1 MASEFSSI
9 ASMADFMRF
18 HAIHGPERIA
28 LDFEGRQTS
37 FLQLEEA
44 SNQVANGLRRETHPS
59 ARVAILDKNSN
70 RYLEVLAGTLKAETV
85 IVPINSRLAPPEI
98 AFILNNSGSEIL
110 FVGNNFV
117 ETIKTIRDQ
126 IGSVR
131 RIIVLDREYDE
142 WRDAQSKFVPGRSAG
157 DDETFAQL
165 YTSGTTGNPK
175 GVQLTDAGFIT
186 ATSRLLRV
194 FGNCSPEKN
203 ALLILPLFHVTG
215 LQFALTAWRAG
226 MKIVV
231 LRDFDARRILEII
244 ERDRI
249 HVSFLVP
256 TMLQDLVVE
265 SRKRD
270 FDVSTLEGV
279 VYGAS
284 PMPIELLKAAAI
296 QFKDTSFIHA
306 YGMTETTGT
315 ITAVPSGPKVA
326 ESVLLKSCGKPLDGV
341 EIRIV
346 SPAGSDL
353 PVGQVGEIICRS
365 STNMKCYWN
374 LLEESMKTLRDGWL
388 HTGDA
393 GYVDSEGYLYISD
406 RVKDM
411 IISGG
416 ENIYPAEVEN
426 VLYGHP
432 DVAEAAIIGVPDERW
447 GESVK
452 AVIVLKS
459 NTVPDSNA
467 ILSYTR
473 QFLAGF
479 KVPKTIEFVEVLPRS
494 SSGKVLK
501 RELRKRYAVAP
512 AEAPCSDPGS
522 SGHDRT

>member
-1 MASEFSSI
+1 
-9 ASMADFMRF
+9 
-18 HAIHGPERIA
+18 
-28 LDFEGRQTS
+28 
-37 FLQLEEA
+37 
-44 SNQVANGLRRETHPS
+44 
-59 ARVAILDKNSN
+59 
-70 RYLEVLAGTLKAETV
+70 
-85 IVPINSRLAPPEI
+85 
-98 AFILNNSGSEIL
+98 
-110 FVGNNFV
+110 
-117 ETIKTIRDQ
+117 
-126 IGSVR
+126 
-131 RIIVLDREYDE
+131 
-142 WRDAQSKFVPGRSAG
+142 
-157 DDETFAQL
+157 
-165 YTSGTTGNPK
+165 
-175 GVQLTDAGFIT
+175 
-186 ATSRLLRV
+186 
-194 FGNCSPEKN
+194 
-203 ALLILPLFHVTG
+203 
-215 LQFALTAWRAG
+215 
-226 MKIVV
+226 
-231 LRDFDARRILEII
+231 
-244 ERDRI
+244 
-249 HVSFLVP
+249 
-256 TMLQDLVVE
+256 
-265 SRKRD
+265 
-270 FDVSTLEGV
+270 
-279 VYGAS
+279 
-284 PMPIELLKAAAI
+284 
-296 QFKDTSFIHA
+296 
-306 YGMTETTGT
+306 
-315 ITAVPSGPKVA
+315 
-326 ESVLLKSCGKPLDGV
+326 LKSCGKPLDGV